1 MLSLEKVEIM
11 KMLTRLAVRACI
23 VSALTAYSGSALA
36 LPVCSGTSLKADALT
51 SAPDLIIS
59 NVPTCDGSV
68 FVSGFQI
75 IGGGGVEW
83 YADAQH
89 EGTCF
94 NVDVTFLPDGVSAYD
109 MDAVLDY
116 LGDRDVDVFTLVKGT
131 ICPK

>member
-1 MLSLEKVEIM
+1 M
-11 KMLTRLAVRACI
+11 KKIATLAVISLSMMA
-23 VSALTAYSGSALA
+23 SAAHAGS
-36 LPVCSGTSLKADALT
+36 CTSSALKADALT

-59 NVPTCDGSV
+59 NVPTCDGSI

-94 NVDVTFLPDGVSAYD
+94 NMDVTFLPEGVSAYD
-109 MDAVLDY
+109 MDAVLEF
-116 LGDRDVDVFTLVKGT
+116 LGDRKVDVFRRTETV
-131 ICPK
+131 ICN

>member
-1 MLSLEKVEIM
+1 MKKYLFVTALSLTVV
-11 KMLTRLAVRACI
+11 A
-23 VSALTAYSGSALA
+23 SGVHAGGKCTS
-36 LPVCSGTSLKADALT
+36 TSLKSDTLT